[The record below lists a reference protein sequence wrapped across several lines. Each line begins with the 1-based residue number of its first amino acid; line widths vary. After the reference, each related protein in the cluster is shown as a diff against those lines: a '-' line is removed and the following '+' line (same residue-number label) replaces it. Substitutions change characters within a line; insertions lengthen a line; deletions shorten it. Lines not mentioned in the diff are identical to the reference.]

1 MCALYRRG
9 NVWWYAFQFQGR
21 RIQESTGMKN
31 KIAAQEAE
39 AIRRAALIER
49 RAGITRKPRPP
60 KFEEYVPKFLAW
72 SKQQHRWKTH
82 DLHSTNLDTLLRY
95 FSGKW
100 LDEIT
105 PEMVEDFK
113 LARIREEQR
122 RNAHDGSTVSPA
134 TVNRALATLR
144 LMFNYASR
152 CGLAVEN
159 PTKDVQFF
167 EESLGRMRVLTLEEE
182 LAYMQAANQLLRD
195 IARTML
201 DTGMRPEEVFR
212 MEFANLDFGRRTVFN
227 PFGKTPAAK
236 RTVPMTEEVWDLLKS
251 RAIAAK
257 GRYVFPS
264 PKNPD
269 RPIKGVR
276 KGHDKSVA
284 RAHIEDH
291 FKLYDL
297 RHTYASRAVM
307 AGVDLPTLAA
317 LLGHKTIQMTMR
329 CVHPA
334 EEHKR
339 EAVGK
344 LENFKF
350 NEAKKLSE
358 RVKGSLQFPL
368 Q

>member
-9 NVWWYAFQFQGR
+9 NTWWYAFQYQGR
-21 RIQESTGMKN
+21 RIQESTGIMN
-31 KIAAQEAE
+31 KTAAQKAE
-39 AIRRAALIER
+39 TIRKAALLER
-49 RAGITRKPRPP
+49 RAGIARKPLPP

-72 SKQQHRWKTH
+72 SKQQHRRKTY

-105 PEMVEDFK
+105 PGMVEDFK
-113 LARIREEQR
+113 LARIREER

-134 TVNRALATLR
+134 TVNRALTTLR
-144 LMFNYASR
+144 LKFNYASR
-152 CGLAVEN
+152 YGLAVQN
-159 PTKDVQFF
+159 TTRGVQFL
-167 EESLGRMRVLTLEEE
+167 EEDPGRMRVLTFEEE
-182 LAYMQAANQLLRD
+182 LAYMQTTNQPLRE
-195 IARTML
+195 IARIML

-212 MEFANLDFGRRTVFN
+212 MEFANLDFEHRTVFN

-236 RTVPMTEEVWDLLKS
+236 RTVPMTEEVWNLLKS

-276 KGHDKSVA
+276 KGHDMAVA
-284 RAHIEDH
+284 RARIEDH

-297 RHTYASRAVM
+297 RHTYATRAVI

-317 LLGHKTIQMTMR
+317 LLGHTTIQMTMR
-329 CVHPA
+329 YVHPA

-339 EAVGK
+339 KAVGK

-350 NEAKKLSE
+350 AEARKLAE
-358 RVKGSLQFPL
+358 KVKESLQFPL